1 MPTPVNST
9 LYASV
14 KREADKKFLAPTSVY
29 KSAWIVREYLKRGG
43 KYAADGKEK
52 GLTRWFAE
60 KWSDLNRPNAASETG
75 YAQCGRK
82 RASAEGRY
90 PLCRPAVR
98 VSRATPK
105 TIKELDAPVI
115 AAAQRAKQK
124 VKYKGRV
131 AFGKDP
137 K

>member
-1 MPTPVNST
+1 MPTPLNGT

-14 KREADKKFLAPTSVY
+14 KRDADKKFLAPTSVY

-43 KYAADGKEK
+43 KYAPDGKEK

-60 KWSDLNRPNAASETG
+60 KWSDLNRPNASSETG

-82 RASAEGRY
+82 RASAKGTY

-98 VSRATPK
+98 VTRATPK
-105 TIKELDAPVI
+105 TIEELGKPAI
-115 AAAQRAKQK
+115 KAAQKAKQK
-124 VKYKGRV
+124 VKHKGRI
-131 AFGKDP
+131 AFGSP